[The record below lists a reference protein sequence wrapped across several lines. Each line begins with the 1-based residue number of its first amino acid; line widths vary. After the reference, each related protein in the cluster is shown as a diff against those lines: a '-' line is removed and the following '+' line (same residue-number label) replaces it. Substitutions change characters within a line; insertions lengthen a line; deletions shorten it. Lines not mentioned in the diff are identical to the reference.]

1 MDSRDLT
8 PDQLIRI
15 RDAVGRHVRTL
26 RGIANTLERDG
37 HGTPVA
43 KAADDAYGA
52 LRDLWVTTHYLSCAS
67 GVGRLA
73 RTPTTSGAF
82 LAWAN

>member
-26 RGIANTLERDG
+26 RGIANALERDG
-37 HGTPVA
+37 HGTLVA
-43 KAADDAYGA
+43 
-52 LRDLWVTTHYLSCAS
+52 
-67 GVGRLA
+67 
-73 RTPTTSGAF
+73 TSGAF
-82 LAWAN
+82 SAWAN